1 MIINGPTVGTP
12 TPRTNYEQTDPKK
25 ADYLKGKAVLDE
37 KIQEAKTA
45 ANNAQTAADK
55 AQTTADSAKS
65 AASKAQTSANNAK
78 TAADNAQTTADSATT
93 AANKAQ
99 TSADTANTAANKAQT
114 SANNAQTAADN
125 AQAAAVNAQT
135 AANNAQTAANNAQNS
150 ANNAL
155 NLIPKARPYNY
166 LDNSDFGSPVNKRG
180 KEAYTAAGYSIDR
193 WRQTNDIIAVRI
205 ADGHIQL
212 EKNAQASSTAK
223 TVMFQQFIELPSHL
237 KGKDVTLAARVIGGA
252 VRLNINNNTNQQST
266 YKYDYTKWQ
275 TVILNGTATSKNDEF
290 YVALQ
295 LSNNYGDINC
305 NCAWIALYEGIYT
318 EDNLPEY
325 QPKGHMVEELNCG
338 ALTFRGDLTLSASKW
353 SSSAPYSQS
362 VSVVGIT
369 EDTDPH
375 IYPVYSDTLATAKA
389 QKEAFAMVSRGKT
402 SDGAIQFICFED
414 KPTVDIPVRYEVNR

>member
-1 MIINGPTVGTP
+1 MSEFITRLEEDVDNIQKLGDN
-12 TPRTNYEQTDPKK
+12 PRTDNGMDAAELK
-25 ADYLKGKAVLDE
+25 AWFDKAPVAIKQFLNSSLIPEIEEKFGSLDE
-37 KIQEAKTA
+37 WAEYVDNAISNFVEGTGFLMPDGSVPMTGNFNMSENRVINLGAPKNGTDA
-45 ANNAQTAADK
+45 ANKTYVDNTVNSLEREIGSEVEK
-55 AQTTADSAKS
+55 AQTTAS
-65 AASKAQTSANNAK
+65 
-78 TAADNAQTTADSATT
+78 TAINQ
-93 AANKAQ
+93 
-99 TSADTANTAANKAQT
+99 
-114 SANNAQTAADN
+114 
-125 AQAAAVNAQT
+125 
-135 AANNAQTAANNAQNS
+135 
-150 ANNAL
+150 
-155 NLIPKARPYNY
+155 IPKARPYNY

-212 EKNAQASSTAK
+212 EKNEQTSNTAK

-252 VRLNINNNTNQQST
+252 VRLNINNNANQQSLYT
-266 YKYDYTKWQ
+266 YDYTKWQ

-290 YVALQ
+290 YVAIQ